1 MIGLAISVLWFLIGV
16 IVLCSIVWL
25 ALYVLRMFVPTM
37 PGRFEQAVWVIVM
50 ILILIYALTLL
61 AGGGGGIPAFHGR

>member
-1 MIGLAISVLWFLIGV
+1 MVGLAISVLWFLIGV

-25 ALYVLRMFVPTM
+25 ALWVLRSFVPTM
-37 PGRFEQAVWVIVM
+37 PARLDQAVWVIVL